1 MSELLE
7 IWVPE
12 PIQSSPVDADDVIA
26 ASHRAA
32 TAFATAHCW
41 TEAIEALRNAK
52 ELMLS
57 SRTIYPAATWCK
69 LPLYLQKAG
78 RFQEAMAEFSFLIED
93 LPRRARKDSRL
104 DDPNVGPLKGKQQYH
119 DLILK
124 SDHEIIMRKQTLAQ
138 QREAKLK

>member
-1 MSELLE
+1 
-7 IWVPE
+7 
-12 PIQSSPVDADDVIA
+12 
-26 ASHRAA
+26 
-32 TAFATAHCW
+32 
-41 TEAIEALRNAK
+41 
-52 ELMLS
+52 
-57 SRTIYPAATWCK
+57 
-69 LPLYLQKAG
+69 
-78 RFQEAMAEFSFLIED
+78 MAEFSFLIED